1 MLENDPIDL
10 AIEAMQNAPE
20 PPAIP
25 PLGIITPTL
34 STPVFD
40 NSGADP
46 VVTVIDGQLT
56 LVGSQPLGSQ
66 IGSQPVVVSASTS
79 AAVDTLID
87 ATINQLFNGPPTP
100 VVVLTP
106 IVFNTPSP
114 PPLPPLTPINVTFA
128 SDDPPPIV
136 SPFTLPAVNPISTT
150 VVANPANNP
159 PVTPTS
165 PDPSATEAEVIGPEF
180 FQTLNENFPAL
191 FDGAIPIIA
200 ANVGSGIGFAT
211 VQVDSPLAPVQ
222 TFNLPNQPQSPIQT
236 PFGFVP
242 AMDTQVTLNLV

>member
-1 MLENDPIDL
+1 MTNLGSIFVRFLAIGGGLSKPRRRRSLHRPHVESLEPRIVLENDPIDM

-100 VVVLTP
+100 VVVPTP

-136 SPFTLPAVNPISTT
+136 SPFSLPAVTPISTT

-165 PDPSATEAEVIGPEF
+165 PDPSSTAPEAIGPEF
-180 FQTLNENFPAL
+180 FTNLNEIFQQ
-191 FDGAIPIIA
+191 F
-200 ANVGSGIGFAT
+200 SM
-211 VQVDSPLAPVQ
+211 AP
-222 TFNLPNQPQSPIQT
+222 FLSRR
-236 PFGFVP
+236 
-242 AMDTQVTLNLV
+242 